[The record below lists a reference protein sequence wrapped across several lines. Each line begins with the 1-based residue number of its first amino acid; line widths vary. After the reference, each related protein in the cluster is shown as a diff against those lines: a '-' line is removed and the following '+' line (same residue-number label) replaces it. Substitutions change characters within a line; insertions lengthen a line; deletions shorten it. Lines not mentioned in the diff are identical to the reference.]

1 MTMTHIPELPLR
13 HEALA
18 PRIATDGPAPLI
30 ILLHG
35 YGSNEEDLLQLAP
48 YLPDTC
54 QLVSFRAPFMLRPGS
69 NCWFEIAFTPEGMWR
84 DLTQAA
90 QAFTVLNESI
100 DAAIAA
106 YHTNPARTFVVGFSQ
121 GGGMAGMCGLR
132 RNDIVGTAMLSGINP
147 WALDTFS
154 ETPVGDFLVV
164 HGTFDEVVKVQ
175 TGHETR
181 DNLQAIGA
189 NVHYAEVP
197 IGHTID
203 LRVIAELTKF
213 IGARL

>member
-1 MTMTHIPELPLR
+1 MTNMPELPLR

-18 PRIATDGPAPLI
+18 PRVATETPAPLI

-69 NCWFEIAFTPEGMWR
+69 NCWFELAFTPEGMWR
-84 DLTQAA
+84 DLSQAA
-90 QAFTVLNESI
+90 QAYTVLDESI
-100 DAAIAA
+100 SAAIDI
-106 YHTNPARTFVVGFSQ
+106 YHTDPTRTFVVGFSQ

-132 RNDIVGTAMLSGINP
+132 RNDINGTVILSGINP
-147 WALDTFS
+147 WDLDTFS
-154 ETPVGDFLVV
+154 TTPTGDFLVV
-164 HGTFDEVVKVQ
+164 HGTFDEVVSVQ
-175 TGHETR
+175 TGHQTR
-181 DNLQAIGA
+181 DNLRAIQAD
-189 NVHYAEVP
+189 VHYAEVP

>member
-1 MTMTHIPELPLR
+1 MTNMPELPLR
-13 HEALA
+13 HEAIA
-18 PRIATDGPAPLI
+18 PRVATDTPAPLI

-54 QLVSFRAPFMLRPGS
+54 QLVSLRAPFMLRPGS

-90 QAFTVLNESI
+90 QAYTVLDESI
-100 DAAIAA
+100 TAAIAA
-106 YHTNPARTFVVGFSQ
+106 YGTDPTRTFVVGFSQ

-132 RNDIVGTAMLSGINP
+132 RNDINGTVILSGINP
-147 WALDTFS
+147 WDLDVFDA
-154 ETPVGDFLVV
+154 TPTGDFLVV

-175 TGHETR
+175 TGHQTR
-181 DNLQAIGA
+181 DNLRAIQA

>member
-1 MTMTHIPELPLR
+1 MTNMPELPLR
-13 HEALA
+13 HEAIA
-18 PRIATDGPAPLI
+18 PRVATNTPAPLI

-54 QLVSFRAPFMLRPGS
+54 QLVSLRAPFMLRPGS

-90 QAFTVLNESI
+90 QAYTVLDESI
-100 DAAIAA
+100 TAAIAA
-106 YHTNPARTFVVGFSQ
+106 YGTDPSRTFVVGFSQ

-132 RNDIVGTAMLSGINP
+132 RNDINGTVILSGINP
-147 WALDTFS
+147 WDLNSFS
-154 ETPVGDFLVV
+154 ETPNGDFLVV

-175 TGHETR
+175 TGHQTR
-181 DNLQAIGA
+181 DNLHAIQA

>member
-1 MTMTHIPELPLR
+1 MTQIPELTLR

-18 PRIATDGPAPLI
+18 PRSATEGPAPLI
-30 ILLHG
+30 VLLHG

-48 YLPDTC
+48 YLPDEC

-90 QAFTVLNESI
+90 QAYTVLDESI
-100 DAAIAA
+100 SAAIAA
-106 YHTNPARTFVVGFSQ
+106 YNTDPSRTFVVGFSQ

-132 RNDIVGTAMLSGINP
+132 RNDIKGTAILSGINP
-147 WALDTFS
+147 WHLDSFS
-154 ETPVGDFLVV
+154 EAPTSDFLVV
-164 HGTFDEVVKVQ
+164 HGTFDEVVKVE

-181 DNLQAIGA
+181 DNLQALLA
-189 NVHYAEVP
+189 NVRYAEIP

-213 IGARL
+213 LGARL

>member
-1 MTMTHIPELPLR
+1 MPELPLR
-13 HEALA
+13 HEAIA
-18 PRIATDGPAPLI
+18 PRVATDTPAPLI

-54 QLVSFRAPFMLRPGS
+54 QLVSLRAPFMLRPGS

-90 QAFTVLNESI
+90 QAYTVLDESI
-100 DAAIAA
+100 TAAIAA
-106 YHTNPARTFVVGFSQ
+106 YGTDPTRTFVVGFSQ

-132 RNDIVGTAMLSGINP
+132 RNDINGTVILSGINP
-147 WALDTFS
+147 WDLDVFDA
-154 ETPVGDFLVV
+154 TPTGDFLVV

-175 TGHETR
+175 TGHQTR
-181 DNLQAIGA
+181 DNLRAIQA